1 MARPRQSRQR
11 KSKVEDPSAPHPTSS
26 TPPPSSPK
34 DDTPPS
40 TEDDSTQ
47 FVSIAAELGFI
58 GRAVDGAVLLTD
70 ALVEDAVFTSEA
82 AERIPP
88 AVVAVLGLVHARLDQ
103 VQRVLRGSS
112 DPKRILAPH
121 NATGP
126 LSPEEDPDVRPRVWT
141 QDQRV
146 AYHTRE
152 MQMAEGEKDLA
163 GGREG

>member
-1 MARPRQSRQR
+1 MATKPRKKKSRTE
-11 KSKVEDPSAPHPTSS
+11 VPT
-26 TPPPSSPK
+26 TPPPAAPSTHPPAAPK
-34 DDTPPS
+34 DETPPS
-40 TEDDSTQ
+40 AEDDSTQ

-58 GRAVDGAVLLTD
+58 GRAVDGAVILTD
-70 ALVEDAVFTSEA
+70 VLAEDAVFTAEA
-82 AERIPP
+82 AKRIPP

-152 MQMAEGEKDLA
+152 LHMAEGEKEIA
-163 GGREG
+163 GGRES

>member
-1 MARPRQSRQR
+1 MARPRKGARTA
-11 KSKVEDPSAPHPTSS
+11 APAPASLTSS
-26 TPPPSSPK
+26 TPPTALPK
-34 DDTPPS
+34 DETPPS
-40 TEDDSTQ
+40 TDDESEQ
-47 FVSIAAELGFI
+47 YVSIAAELSFI

-70 ALVEDAVFTSEA
+70 ALVEDSVFTSDA
-82 AERIPP
+82 AKRIPP

-141 QDQRV
+141 HDQRV

-152 MQMAEGEKDLA
+152 LHMVESEQAA
-163 GGREG
+163 AARREG

>member
-1 MARPRQSRQR
+1 MARPRKKARTA
-11 KSKVEDPSAPHPTSS
+11 APA
-26 TPPPSSPK
+26 PSSPTPPIPAPASPK
-34 DDTPPS
+34 DETQPS

-70 ALVEDAVFTSEA
+70 ALAEDAAFSSDAT
-82 AERIPP
+82 ERIPP
-88 AVVAVLGLVHARLDQ
+88 AVIAVLGLVHARLDQ

-126 LSPEEDPDVRPRVWT
+126 LSPEEDPDVRPRAWT
-141 QDQRV
+141 HDQRV

-152 MQMAEGEKDLA
+152 LHMAEGEKEIA
-163 GGREG
+163 AQREG